1 MKEWAKKRRQEL
13 EVMGERELAEMFQL
27 VIRICEL
34 EEQLLADPAI

>member
-13 EVMGERELAEMFQL
+13 EAMGEKELAEMFQL

>member
-13 EVMGERELAEMFQL
+13 EAIGERELAEMFQL
-27 VIRICEL
+27 VIRLCEL